1 MSTTLDVRPSRLAGR
16 TRGALDAVIRGVG
29 PIALALLSA
38 GVLLALIGRDPVAFF
53 QDVLTAGVFRWNG
66 LQDTITRTAPVL
78 LVGAGLIVAFRAG
91 LWNLGS
97 DGQYLLA
104 AAFVAG
110 VGPSVMAGLPTPV
123 GWIALAGLAM
133 VVGAAWTIIP
143 AWLRGWYG
151 INEII
156 TTLMMSF
163 IGVGLAALLV
173 KGPFD
178 GPSTVPQT
186 GVLDPSLLLWNLPGT
201 RIHIGVIVALV
212 VCVAVRWIFVR
223 TSFGTRVD
231 LLGANPRAAS
241 HAGIDVPRLVL
252 VTFLCSGGLIGLAAA
267 VDILGI
273 YGFMRSDFDPAYGLK
288 VVPLV
293 FLARLDALALIPF
306 SVFYAVMSI
315 GGAYATRRADLPPD
329 FLLLLIGLVLIW
341 MVVTQYLLA
350 RRERGQ
356 PLLRGRRGVPE
367 AAAAPGSGTADA

>member
-1 MSTTLDVRPSRLAGR
+1 MA
-16 TRGALDAVIRGVG
+16 ALPL
-29 PIALALLSA
+29 PI
-38 GVLLALIGRDPVAFF
+38 
-53 QDVLTAGVFRWNG
+53 
-66 LQDTITRTAPVL
+66 
-78 LVGAGLIVAFRAG
+78 
-91 LWNLGS
+91 
-97 DGQYLLA
+97 
-104 AAFVAG
+104 
-110 VGPSVMAGLPTPV
+110 
-123 GWIALAGLAM
+123 GWIALAALA
-133 VVGAAWTIIP
+133 VGVGAAWTIVP

-186 GVLDPSLLLWNLPGT
+186 DVLDPSALLWNLPGT
-201 RIHIGVIVALV
+201 RIHIGVIVAIV
-212 VCVAVRWIFVR
+212 ICAVVRWVFTR

-231 LLGANPRAAS
+231 LLGANPRAAA

-252 VTFLCSGGLIGLAAA
+252 VTFVCSGGLIGLAAA

-273 YGFMRSDFDPAYGLK
+273 YGFMRADFDPAYGLK

-341 MVVTQYLLA
+341 MVVTQYVLA
-350 RRERGQ
+350 RRDRGE
-356 PLLRGRRGVPE
+356 PMLRRGRGAPAGAPGP
-367 AAAAPGSGTADA
+367 AAASAGTADA

>member
-1 MSTTLDVRPSRLAGR
+1 MTTTLDVRPTRFAGR
-16 TRGALDAVIRGVG
+16 ARGTWDALLRSVG
-29 PIALALLSA
+29 PIVLALLSA
-38 GVLLALIGRDPVAFF
+38 GVLLALIGRDPIAFF
-53 QDVLTAGVFRWNG
+53 QDVLTAGLFRWNG

-110 VGPSVMAGLPTPV
+110 VAPSVMAGLPMPL
-123 GWIALAGLAM
+123 GWLALAALAI

-151 INEII
+151 INEIV

-186 GVLDPSLLLWNLPGT
+186 DVLDTSLLLWNLPET
-201 RIHIGVIVALV
+201 RIHIGVIVAVVVCLV
-212 VCVAVRWIFVR
+212 VRWVFRR
-223 TSFGTRVD
+223 TAFGTRVD
-231 LLGANPRAAS
+231 LLGANPRAAA
-241 HAGIDVPRLVL
+241 HVGIAVPRLVL

-273 YGFMRSDFDPAYGLK
+273 YGYMRADFDPAYGLK

-315 GGAYATRRADLPPD
+315 GGAYATRRADLPAD

-356 PLLRGRRGVPE
+356 PLLGRRRSVPE
-367 AAAAPGSGTADA
+367 AAAAGPGAADA

>member
-1 MSTTLDVRPSRLAGR
+1 
-16 TRGALDAVIRGVG
+16 
-29 PIALALLSA
+29 
-38 GVLLALIGRDPVAFF
+38 
-53 QDVLTAGVFRWNG
+53 
-66 LQDTITRTAPVL
+66 
-78 LVGAGLIVAFRAG
+78 
-91 LWNLGS
+91 
-97 DGQYLLA
+97 
-104 AAFVAG
+104 
-110 VGPSVMAGLPTPV
+110 MAGLPMPI
-123 GWIALAGLAM
+123 GWIALAALAV

-186 GVLDPSLLLWNLPGT
+186 DVLDTSLMLWNLPGT

-212 VCVAVRWIFVR
+212 VCLIVRWMFRR

-231 LLGANPRAAS
+231 LLGANPRAAA

-273 YGFMRSDFDPAYGLK
+273 HGYMRADFDPAYGLK

-306 SVFYAVMSI
+306 SVFYAIMAI

-350 RRERGQ
+350 RRERGG
-356 PLLRGRRGVPE
+356 PIVGRSGDN
-367 AAAAPGSGTADA
+367 AADTATAGARTADA